1 MSFNTYLKRVAG
13 GLGMREL
20 RAILDRQ
27 FSQLRAEKASIEN
40 GIQEINRRLAVLDE
54 MKGWNLITEPTDAA
68 EFTATNQ
75 MEFDSEESMNESS
88 PLIRYSREWTVG
100 L

>member
-1 MSFNTYLKRVAG
+1 
-13 GLGMREL
+13 MREL
-20 RAILDRQ
+20 MAILDRQ
-27 FSQLRAEKASIEN
+27 LSQLRAEKESLGEEIL
-40 GIQEINRRLAVLDE
+40 EINRRLAVVDE
-54 MKGWNLITEPTDAA
+54 VEGWNPSTKPDDAA
-68 EFTATNQ
+68 EFTVTNQ